1 MPNQDALA
9 QEIERLTDA
18 EFLYQHS
25 PCGYVSFNAE
35 GQILRINKTFCQWLG
50 LAQEDNAQRTFAA
63 LLDNAAA
70 LFYQMVVMPMLHREE
85 EANEIN
91 MKFGQGEHN
100 FDGLFNAVAHKDAQ
114 GALLVVNATVHK
126 ITNRKK
132 YESDLLQAKKEA
144 LQGKKKFE
152 FLSNSIPNLIW
163 TALPSGEVNFINQ
176 RLQDYFQQ
184 DDLSWYSNLM
194 GFPEA
199 ERAVVQKAWNHSM
212 QTGAI
217 LDLEATMVNQNGD
230 PEWFLLRMEPFLN
243 EHGLIELWIG
253 SATTIHKN
261 KVQQLAAQSKLTKN
275 LHTAHQTIS
284 NNKGLFSR
292 IAFNQSHMIRKP
304 LANIMGLIP
313 LLQEEL
319 LSEEG
324 FFVLKCMVESTEEL
338 DVLIK
343 KVVDQTTS
351 I

>member
-1 MPNQDALA
+1 M

-18 EFLYQHS
+18 EFLYQHA

-35 GQILRINKTFCQWLG
+35 GQILRINKTFCEWLG
-50 LAQEDNAQRTFAA
+50 LAHQDDAPRTFVS
-63 LLDNAAA
+63 LLGNAAT
-70 LFYQMVVMPMLHREE
+70 LYYQMIVMPMLHREE

-91 MKFGQGEHN
+91 LKFVQGEHN

-126 ITNRKK
+126 ITNRKR
-132 YESDLLQAKKEA
+132 YETDLLQAKKEA
-144 LQGKKKFE
+144 EQGKKKFE

-163 TALPSGEVNFINQ
+163 TVLPSGEMNFINQ

-184 DDLSWYSNLM
+184 DDLSWYGNFM

-199 ERAVVQKAWNHSM
+199 ERAVIKEAWNNSM
-212 QTGAI
+212 QTGAT
-217 LDLEATMVNQNGD
+217 LDLELTMVNRNGE
-230 PEWFLLRMEPFLN
+230 PEWFLFRMEPFLN
-243 EHGLIELWIG
+243 EQGIIELWIG

-261 KVQQLAAQSKLTKN
+261 KVQQLEAQSQLTKN
-275 LHTAHQTIS
+275 LHTAHQTIN
-284 NNKGLFSR
+284 NNKGLFNR

-313 LLQEEL
+313 LLQEET

-324 FFVLKCMVESTEEL
+324 FYVLKCMVESAEEL